1 MAGESIDAFVWFG
14 KGRAGRDLRGAA
26 PQIKGETTDAAY
38 RDRGAIQIKSYTF
51 DFAMQTEGSEE
62 KEGDKGTEELPDPK
76 FEAVKIIKTLDTA
89 SPLLFEALCIGAKYD
104 QVDIAQRKAGGH
116 GQHSGAEF
124 WHIELKDVTIE
135 TVNWSTADT
144 GEVTE
149 NISLRYE
156 YIKITY
162 QPQSHHGG
170 MDKPSVIREHRL
182 KGPEALKDKD
192 NKKKTDGISDSQVS
206 GVVDKVIAELN
217 RRGLIGHGSGTGGGP
232 RHGR

>member
-14 KGRAGRDLRGAA
+14 KGRAGRNQRGAA

-38 RDRGAIQIKSYTF
+38 RDTGAIQIKSYTF
-51 DFAMQTEGSEE
+51 EFTMQTQGSEE
-62 KEGDKGTEELPDPK
+62 KEGEKGTDELPDPT
-76 FEAVKIIKTLDTA
+76 FEPVKITKTVDTA

-116 GQHSGAEF
+116 GEHSGAEF
-124 WHIELKDVTIE
+124 WRVELKDVTIE
-135 TVNWSTADT
+135 SVNWSTADT

-162 QPQSHHGG
+162 QPQSHRGG
-170 MDKPSVIREHRL
+170 MDKPAVIREHRL
-182 KGPEALKDKD
+182 VGAEGLKDKD
-192 NKKKTDGISDSQVS
+192 KKKTDGINEGQVS

-217 RRGLIGHGSGTGGGP
+217 RRGLIGHGSATGGGP